1 MLSLN
6 TVNLHLRFVCTCN
19 TFRPLNKTVIK
30 NLSSKSNTSVKNT
43 NQGKKIDVKLGKY
56 DYVGPPHEK
65 ANIRPFIF
73 YCHECE
79 TRLETLYRQ
88 NREETQDWN
97 ITFWSHHNIKF
108 EKEKTSFVKK
118 KLEEKYGNNYSSSEP
133 KNLTAEEMSVF
144 YKSFLDENLKAH
156 SQYNKEWYKRNFK
169 NLYLAFLIVLE
180 KIFRRKL

>member
-6 TVNLHLRFVCTCN
+6 TVNLYLRFVCTCN
-19 TFRPLNKTVIK
+19 SSFRPLNKTVIK
-30 NLSSKSNTSVKNT
+30 NLSSKSSTSVKNT

-65 ANIRPFIF
+65 ANIRPLIF
-73 YCHECE
+73 YCHDRE

-97 ITFWSHHNIKF
+97 ITFWSHHN
-108 EKEKTSFVKK
+108 EKASFVKK
-118 KLEEKYGNNYSSSEP
+118 KLQEKYANNYSSSEP
-133 KNLTAEEMSVF
+133 KSLTAEEMSVF
-144 YKSFLDENLKAH
+144 YKSFLDENLRTH

-180 KIFRRKL
+180 KIFKRKL

>member
-1 MLSLN
+1 MYPYIFYKLAYNISIKMLSLN

-73 YCHECE
+73 YCHERE

-108 EKEKTSFVKK
+108 EKV
-118 KLEEKYGNNYSSSEP
+118 
-133 KNLTAEEMSVF
+133 NLF
-144 YKSFLDENLKAH
+144 
-156 SQYNKEWYKRNFK
+156 NFFCNIK
-169 NLYLAFLIVLE
+169 C
-180 KIFRRKL
+180 